1 MADNTEIPVGIG
13 GDIIATDEVI
23 QPDGTLAKNQRV
35 KVQHGED
42 GEATDT
48 SVIQPLPV
56 RDMSMQETL
65 SAILIETRIV
75 RRHLEEW
82 SEQVFTEADLE

>member
-1 MADNTEIPVGIG
+1 MADNTELPVGIG
-13 GDIIATDEVI
+13 GDIIATDELK
-23 QPDGTLAKNQRV
+23 QSDGTFVKHQRV

-42 GEATDT
+42 GKATDT
-48 SVIQPLPV
+48 SVVDPIPV

-65 SAILIETRIV
+65 SAILIEARII